1 VKGKISAAMVVI
13 EAIMEKIRE
22 KVDANCP
29 TDNFDHKGVE
39 RNKEVSDSFIPLHPL
54 MRLSHPRIYI

>member
-1 VKGKISAAMVVI
+1 MVVI